1 MKAAEAAAAERLA
14 EARGALDA
22 EKRHSNYERELSAS
36 ALADLQEQFEDL
48 HRQHAELA
56 DVHSSS
62 ASEIRALQVCL
73 IFHSGKAIFSA
84 RLFGTHISSSY
95 YKIAEY
101 KSCTALSVVCWHMQ
115 FNSIFEKTLLICS
128 NLRKHTK

>member
-14 EARGALDA
+14 EAKGALDA

-73 IFHSGKAIFSA
+73 I
-84 RLFGTHISSSY
+84 
-95 YKIAEY
+95 
-101 KSCTALSVVCWHMQ
+101 
-115 FNSIFEKTLLICS
+115 SI
-128 NLRKHTK
+128 